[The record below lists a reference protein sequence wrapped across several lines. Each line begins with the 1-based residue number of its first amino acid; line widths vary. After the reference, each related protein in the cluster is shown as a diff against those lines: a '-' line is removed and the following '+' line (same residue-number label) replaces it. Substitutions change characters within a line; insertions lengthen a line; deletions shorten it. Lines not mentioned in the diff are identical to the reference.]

1 MKREDLEEWLNT
13 KWLGRNLQMM
23 EETDSTNQRAKT
35 AAATGEQ
42 EGLVIVAEQQTSGRG
57 RRGRGWISPPGENIY
72 MTMLLRPAFDP
83 GRAPMLTLLAACA
96 AARAAMEP
104 GHESPRIKWPND
116 LVIGGKKIVGI
127 LTEMGMKKSRPDYV
141 IIGVGINCN
150 QTTFSGGLEQKATS
164 LKKEYGHDVCR
175 EKVIARFLNEF
186 EELYEGFVQY
196 GSCVCKAGIR
206 EASGKPGGT
215 GACAGARTGVDRK
228 GSWDYGH
235 RRTDCGSGRWRD
247 P

>member
-116 LVIGGKKIVGI
+116 LEIGGKK
-127 LTEMGMKKSRPDYV
+127 
-141 IIGVGINCN
+141 
-150 QTTFSGGLEQKATS
+150 
-164 LKKEYGHDVCR
+164 
-175 EKVIARFLNEF
+175 IARFLNEF

-196 GSCVCKAGIR
+196 GSLAFVKQAYEKLLVNRGERVRVLEPGREWTGRALGITDTGELIVEAEDGEIR
-206 EASGKPGGT
+206 E
-215 GACAGARTGVDRK
+215 V
-228 GSWDYGH
+228 
-235 RRTDCGSGRWRD
+235 GSGEVSVRGVYGYV
-247 P
+247 

>member
-1 MKREDLEEWLNT
+1 MKREDLEEWLDT

-164 LKKEYGHDVCR
+164 LKKSMAMTSVG
-175 EKVIARFLNEF
+175 
-186 EELYEGFVQY
+186 
-196 GSCVCKAGIR
+196 
-206 EASGKPGGT
+206 
-215 GACAGARTGVDRK
+215 
-228 GSWDYGH
+228 
-235 RRTDCGSGRWRD
+235 RRLLHVS
-247 P
+247 